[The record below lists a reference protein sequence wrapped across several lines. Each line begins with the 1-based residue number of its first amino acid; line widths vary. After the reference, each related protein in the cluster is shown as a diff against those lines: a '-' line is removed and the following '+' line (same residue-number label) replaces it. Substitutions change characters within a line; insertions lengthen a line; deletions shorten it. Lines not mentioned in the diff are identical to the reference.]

1 MKKTTKTSKRRINKL
16 PLVGGCLIALLV
28 AGSASAEWKV
38 ADEKV
43 RDRIGEG
50 NVNEKLDEIYKQHA
64 IGSHKVSG
72 EAVTDPEQK
81 IEKGTISLTTGVD
94 RCKSANEDQKATCE
108 EIVKTENSQ
117 YLYMV
122 KMFEI
127 TTKRKEKLDE
137 IEKERADLQGKTENY
152 GKLQNNTN
160 KLIALNTRMALD
172 QAQMESAM
180 HAYDTRLRYLKQFQT
195 QQTGDRL
202 SGKKTGEGSSPF
214 GTDIGAIGSTLVAG
228 AVLGGTLEALKSP
241 DPERRMGWL

>member
-16 PLVGGCLIALLV
+16 PLIGGCLIALLV

-50 NVNEKLDEIYKQHA
+50 NVNKKLDQIYKQHG
-64 IGSHKVSG
+64 IGPYAVSG
-72 EAVTDPEQK
+72 EAVADPEQK
-81 IEKGTISLTTGVD
+81 IEKGTITLTTGSE
-94 RCKSANEDQKATCE
+94 RCKSANSDQKATCE

-127 TTKRKEKLDE
+127 TTKRKEVLAA
-137 IEKERADLQGKTENY
+137 IEKEREKLGSGVDNY
-152 GKLQNNTN
+152 GKLQSNTN

-172 QAQMESAM
+172 QAQMESAT
-180 HAYDTRLRYLKQFQT
+180 HAYETRLRYLKQYQT
-195 QQTGDRL
+195 QQTNNRL
-202 SGKKTGEGSSPF
+202 TGKTSGEGTPF
-214 GTDIGAIGSTLVAG
+214 GGLGAIGSTLVAG

-241 DPERRMGWL
+241 DPDKRMGWL

>member
-1 MKKTTKTSKRRINKL
+1 MKKTTNTSKRRINKM

-38 ADEKV
+38 ADDTV
-43 RDRIGEG
+43 RERIGEG
-50 NVNEKLDEIYKQHA
+50 NVNEKLDQIYKQHA
-64 IGSHKVSG
+64 IGPHKASG

-81 IEKGTISLTTGVD
+81 IEKGTISLTTGAD

-127 TTKRKEKLDE
+127 TTKRKEMLDE
-137 IEKERADLQGKTENY
+137 IEQERAGLKDKIENY
-152 GKLQNNTN
+152 GKLQSNTN

-195 QQTGDRL
+195 QQTNDRMAGNK
-202 SGKKTGEGSSPF
+202 SSEASSPF
-214 GTDIGAIGSTLVAG
+214 GDIGAIGSTLVAG
-228 AVLGGTLEALKSP
+228 AVLGGALEGLKSDDP
-241 DPERRMGWL
+241 DKRMDWL